1 MSKSSSLKT
10 ERRGM
15 MVVLSS
21 PSGAGKTTLSRMLL
35 ERTQQQ
41 EGMQSMVLSISVTT
55 RAMRPGEVDARDYF
69 FIDRAR
75 FDALAN
81 KGELLEH
88 AEVFGHCYGTPA
100 SFVESH
106 ISKGRDVLFDIDWQG
121 TRQLAEKR
129 RLDLV
134 SIFILPPTMDELKRR
149 LLARAQDSE
158 AVVEKRMSKAA
169 SEISHWQEYDYV
181 LVNED
186 LESTLAKIETIVQA
200 EKIKRLRQN
209 WLPDFV
215 SDLVSAS

>member
-1 MSKSSSLKT
+1 MT
-10 ERRGM
+10 QRRGM

-35 ERTQQQ
+35 ERTQER
-41 EGMQSMVLSISVTT
+41 EGPHSMVLSVSVTT

-69 FIDRAR
+69 FTDRAR

-81 KGELLEH
+81 KGELLEY
-88 AEVFGHCYGTPA
+88 AEVFGYCYGTPS

-129 RLDLV
+129 RVDLV
-134 SIFILPPTMDELKRR
+134 SIFILPPSMEELQRR
-149 LLARAQDSE
+149 LLVRAQDPQS
-158 AVVEKRMSKAA
+158 VVEKRMGKAA

-181 LVNED
+181 LVNEE
-186 LESTLAKIETIVQA
+186 LESTLKRIETIVQA
-200 EKIKRLRQN
+200 EKLKRVRQS
-209 WLPDFV
+209 WLEDFV
-215 SDLVSAS
+215 ADLVKAS